1 MPNFDS
7 RYWNLS
13 QAAAWVVYR
22 KRKLVEQFSTES
34 ADARRALSIY
44 PKMHGFERAG
54 NLDDLV
60 NTLTL
65 GKLVAWGRRNDIK
78 DELEAI
84 PSREWPDLWLSP
96 PSVKRSHRKAGQI
109 EPWTDLRFE
118 SSDLKK
124 HWRSQWET
132 EGRTLYSWEVLEE
145 MWHEI
150 CERLPAFS
158 QNKKIE
164 ELQLEYGSQRT
175 SVPSRSAI
183 QERIKRWNARRPV

>member
-1 MPNFDS
+1 
-7 RYWNLS
+7 
-13 QAAAWVVYR
+13 
-22 KRKLVEQFSTES
+22 
-34 ADARRALSIY
+34 
-44 PKMHGFERAG
+44 MHGFERAG

-60 NTLTL
+60 NSLTL
-65 GKLVAWGRRNDIK
+65 GKLVAWGRRNDIE

-84 PSREWPDLWLSP
+84 PSREWADLWISP

-118 SSDLKK
+118 SSHLKK

-132 EGRTLYSWEVLEE
+132 EGRTLFRWEDLEE
-145 MWHEI
+145 MWHSI
-150 CERLPAFS
+150 NQRLPAFS

-164 ELQLEYGSQRT
+164 ELQLEYGTQHS

-183 QERIKRWNARRPV
+183 QEHIKRWNARRPV